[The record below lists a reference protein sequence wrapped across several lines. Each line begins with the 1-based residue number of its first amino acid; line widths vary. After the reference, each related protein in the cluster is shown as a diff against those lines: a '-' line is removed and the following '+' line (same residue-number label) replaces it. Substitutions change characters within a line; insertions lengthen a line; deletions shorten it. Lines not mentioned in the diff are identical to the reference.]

1 MVAQLH
7 PSDLAARHGPQLRRA
22 EGGVLGPPRLSGNA
36 EHPLLVVELAH
47 QLNDQVTLL
56 RKGAVRAFQ
65 HVPAQLAA
73 RFLQG
78 RNGAG
83 RGQAAGS
90 AALAHVPVAADLLQ
104 LVHPVVPVGDAVAA
118 QHAGLQRHKGVAV
131 QPPHH
136 MHDVPA
142 EVRQFFLAHP
152 GRVAHHKAQF
162 ACQFHVLVH
171 GVVHL
176 VNGGLGVLHH
186 VDVPKARRAV
196 LFHEQRV
203 KHKGVFPVVVKAPLG
218 QGRVVLAGVQH
229 HAVAVLAVVQHRR
242 ALRPGLFVIP
252 VHHHTLAGGVELIVV
267 DVLGHVQAL
276 SGVAFQLGVFRHQL
290 LVVLQAQAE
299 QVRAL
304 LNVAHARGPVQHQ
317 QVHALHAD
325 VAKAPSQ
332 RRVPEHTLHAGAGLE
347 LAPPGVA
354 VHLLI
359 VALLQNHRD
368 DLRECLGRFFV
379 VRRPGQNV
387 GLRVVVHGV
396 GVFVGNAVEQPP
408 AGGLGLALHHLVF
421 AVLPVSHAEPQL
433 VVHNALVQRRLA
445 RLVFLQG
452 LPRLCDLLRP
462 DRLCRVPAVLRGA
475 AARRLQARSGH
486 RLRLLRSQAAQHP
499 GPRRVFAHPLVR
511 VSPQQLLQKFF
522 SVHSVTPFLP
532 IPSGEGVTPAS
543 HAFCSCACPDPAG
556 RPAAPSLSGSA
567 AG

>member
-7 PSDLAARHGPQLRRA
+7 PADLAARHGPQLRRA
-22 EGGVLGPPRLSGNA
+22 EGGVLGLPRLSGNA

-142 EVRQFFLAHP
+142 EVRQFFLVHP

-242 ALRPGLFVIP
+242 ALRPGLFVVP
-252 VHHHTLAGGVELIVV
+252 VHHHTLAGGVQLIVV

-396 GVFVGNAVEQPP
+396 GVLVGNAVEQPS

-421 AVLPVSHAEPQL
+421 AVLPVPHAEPQL
-433 VVHNALVQRRLA
+433 VLHDPLVQRRLA
-445 RLVFLQG
+445 RLVFLQS

-462 DRLCRVPAVLRGA
+462 DHLRACRLFREGA
-475 AARRLQARSGH
+475 ACRLQARSGH

-532 IPSGEGVTPAS
+532 IPSGVGVTPAS
-543 HAFCSCACPDPAG
+543 HVFCSFSCPGPAG